1 MNPELETELEA
12 QISRVLQ
19 ELPDLA
25 APPGLLAR
33 TMTALEKPAPWH
45 ARSWTRWPAPVRI
58 AFLACGLAVAA
69 AVILGWRAAEPDLL
83 AAASH
88 HLAPITGGLL
98 CFCKALNALAGAAV
112 LSVEH
117 LGKGFM
123 LIWIMA
129 AAAAWA
135 VCAGLGTMLVHLTLS
150 RPERS
155 QL

>member
-1 MNPELETELEA
+1 MNPELEKELET

-25 APPGLLAR
+25 APRGLLAR
-33 TMTALEKPAPWH
+33 TMTALEEPAPWH

-69 AVILGWRAAEPDLL
+69 AIILGWRAAEPDLL
-83 AAASH
+83 ATASR
-88 HLAPITGGLL
+88 HLAPVSGGLL
-98 CFCKALNALAGAAV
+98 CFWKALNALAGASV
-112 LSVEH
+112 LAVEH

-123 LIWIMA
+123 LVWIMA

-135 VCAGLGTMLVHLTLS
+135 VCAGLGTVLVRLTLS
-150 RPERS
+150 SPESS